1 MSNLP
6 TVEQASQAQAY
17 MLEQIHVPAF
27 FEKLAANGIEPRNEA
42 EAQQLLQLGAVLGEA
57 KAQGQV
63 KSAGE
68 AENPLLTSL
77 LSEHAPQQPARDVDA
92 FVKENAD
99 KLVANSELAR
109 NAALVYGHAAM
120 GGELAEEPAA
130 E

>member
-6 TVEQASQAQAY
+6 TVEQAGQAQAY
-17 MLEQIHVPAF
+17 MLEQIHIPAF

-57 KAQGQV
+57 REQGQI
-63 KSAGE
+63 KSASE
-68 AENPLLTSL
+68 AENPLLSSL
-77 LSEHAPQQPARDVDA
+77 LNDFAPQDPAPGVDE

-109 NAALVYGHAAM
+109 NAALIYGHAAM
-120 GGELAEEPAA
+120 GGDLEQEQSAE
-130 E
+130 